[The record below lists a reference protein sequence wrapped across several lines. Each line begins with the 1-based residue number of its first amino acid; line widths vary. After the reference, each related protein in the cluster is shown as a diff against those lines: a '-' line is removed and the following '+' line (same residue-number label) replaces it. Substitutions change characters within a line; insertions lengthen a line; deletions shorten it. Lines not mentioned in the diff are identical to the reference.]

1 MRVKWEL
8 MYENELL
15 VALYRCMLCMVC
27 LHQNV
32 GKREEF
38 SNQAADECISLM
50 ERRKHRSVKSYLCMF

>member
-1 MRVKWEL
+1 MRAKWEL

-15 VALYRCMLCMVC
+15 VALYRCMLC
-27 LHQNV
+27 LHENV

-50 ERRKHRSVKSYLCMF
+50 KRRKHRSVKNYLCMF